1 MSQAQRREVAL
12 APNFKGR
19 HRFEATNA
27 AEPPVSTE
35 PQDPRY
41 LPLIAHLEHHDTYST
56 LQTTTDLQTWLVIH
70 EHFFVRWGTLL
81 DSATKQ
87 IADIEV
93 LQQAETSLQKAS
105 GGFSFFGGRQDKCE
119 IAFVTTT
126 FSKNVFTDARDRRG
140 SSRAIRASSKCIPHA
155 ENGYETS
162 KKSLGYRFARCD

>member
-1 MSQAQRREVAL
+1 M
-12 APNFKGR
+12 
-19 HRFEATNA
+19 
-27 AEPPVSTE
+27 
-35 PQDPRY
+35 
-41 LPLIAHLEHHDTYST
+41 
-56 LQTTTDLQTWLVIH
+56 
-70 EHFFVRWGTLL
+70 